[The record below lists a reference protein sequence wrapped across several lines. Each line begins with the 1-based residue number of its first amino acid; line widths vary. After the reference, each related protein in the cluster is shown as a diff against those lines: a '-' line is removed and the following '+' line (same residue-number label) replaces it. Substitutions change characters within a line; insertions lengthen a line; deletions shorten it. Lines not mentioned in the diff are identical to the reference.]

1 MQSSYDSRIFQVHS
15 ADMGCQN
22 LVTVTHG
29 AQVHVSLVRHVMAG
43 GNEHHPKGPWV
54 SKHIFVTRAIDE
66 NQAQSLKSG
75 ARSYGG

>member
-22 LVTVTHG
+22 LVRHG
-29 AQVHVSLVRHVMAG
+29 AQVHVSLVRHHVMAG
-43 GNEHHPKGPWV
+43 GNEHHPKGPRV